1 MNFKDEVRVIDIL
14 LVEDNPGDVRLTQE
28 ALKEGKVRN
37 KLHIVYDGAE
47 AMEFLKK
54 KGKHE
59 KAPRPD
65 LILLDLN
72 LPKMDGR
79 QVLGEIKKDNDL
91 KRIPV
96 VILTMSRAEEDIL
109 KTYNLHANCY
119 VTKPVELEQFIDVVK
134 SIEDFWLA
142 IVKLPN
148 GAK

>member
-54 KGKHE
+54 KGKYE

-148 GAK
+148 GEK